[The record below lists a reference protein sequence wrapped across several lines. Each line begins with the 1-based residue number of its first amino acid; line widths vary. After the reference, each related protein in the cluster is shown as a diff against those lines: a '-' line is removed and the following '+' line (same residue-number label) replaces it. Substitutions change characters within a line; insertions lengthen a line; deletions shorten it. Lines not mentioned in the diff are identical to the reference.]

1 MRSRGTPKKGSAEP
15 NRQLKART
23 EEVYTKAA
31 ILFKEKGYLNA
42 SVNEIARKLNIQKAS
57 LYYYIKDKEAL
68 LFEILSRT
76 MDNMLEVVGDLPSQ
90 DLSPDQKLDHAIR
103 AHIVNASQY
112 LNEFSV
118 LLHDT
123 KHLRPVQRKIILSKR
138 DQYEEFFVRILREG
152 ISKKVFV
159 NQDAKVLAYM
169 ILGSCNWIY
178 QWFSPNGRKSPEEIA
193 DLFSNVFL
201 KGVLMNRA

>member
-1 MRSRGTPKKGSAEP
+1 VRSRGTPKKGSAEP

-42 SVNEIARKLNIQKAS
+42 SVNEIASKLKIQKAS

-68 LFEILSRT
+68 LFEILNRT
-76 MDNMLEVVGDLPSQ
+76 MDNMLQVVGDLPSE

-123 KHLRPVQRKIILSKR
+123 KHLRPAQRKIILSKR

-152 ISKKVFV
+152 IAKKVFA

-178 QWFSPNGRKSPEEIA
+178 QWFSPRGRKSPEEIA

-201 KGVLMNRA
+201 EGVLMNKA